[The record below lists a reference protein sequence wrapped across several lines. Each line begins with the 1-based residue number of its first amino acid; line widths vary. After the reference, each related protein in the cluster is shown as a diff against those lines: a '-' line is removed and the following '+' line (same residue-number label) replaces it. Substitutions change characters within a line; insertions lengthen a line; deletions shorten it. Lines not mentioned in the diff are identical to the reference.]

1 MDGASA
7 ADSVLQIFGVDALTL
22 AESIRTAAET
32 DSILATVA
40 AIVNFAAL
48 FAAVFFQSAHLLS
61 AILQQGQHGIVG
73 GKYTVPFAILRTA
86 VLYLMLLP
94 LGSGYSLI
102 QAAVLSL
109 GMTGSGLADEAWD
122 RSNSYLMQRMQ
133 LAAPLPPRHL
143 QQITG
148 PLAVL
153 EACALGL
160 ERAAAGAGDGTM
172 SSVSISR
179 PSTWAIADSEREA
192 VRQLSYDGSGELSAK
207 ALCGAITLRRQLP
220 PDSGSVEARALR
232 AITLRS
238 IELQQQDLLQARA
251 AVRQLLERRFAGELP
266 GKAFRAEMLAIETRY
281 MQRQGRQALVLNRDL
296 APLEIEL
303 REAQMQ
309 QAQAAGWLFAGAFYM
324 TMSAYDDKLNEAIFS
339 APSFAGPRISEMPRS
354 LALDVRP
361 FVDAARA
368 LTPTG
373 ALGDSE
379 QNAVVQAQ
387 LEAAHAQ
394 RLQTRTQALK
404 HQLTPDNRAGFTAR
418 AWLHSDF
425 EGLAI
430 LQNKAADL
438 GAEILAA
445 FSDLGHGDGR
455 GFVPRLVGIGHSILN
470 GAGILLAGATIG
482 GMTTL
487 ALLLPLAL
495 IFAAAGVL
503 LAYVLPALPLVIWI
517 AGVAGWLLMLC
528 QSVLAA
534 PLWAA
539 THADPRGEQL
549 ATNRSTPGYML
560 LFALIARPVLLLA
573 GLISAM
579 LLLEFLGH
587 FVFRAFA
594 AWHGV
599 QDQTGAGTGLVGSI
613 LTIFLICTMI
623 AVIARWSFSLI
634 LQVPDSVLRW
644 IGGAATAL
652 GESDMAEEARSM
664 ALGALAKIPGA
675 SAALPLAG
683 LSKGPGKGLI
693 AK

>member
-7 ADSVLQIFGVDALTL
+7 ADSIFSILGVDAATL
-22 AESIRTAAET
+22 ADSIRTAADS
-32 DSILATVA
+32 DSILAQIAALVNLAALVA
-40 AIVNFAAL
+40 AVL
-48 FAAVFFQSAHLLS
+48 FQGAHLAAAV
-61 AILQQGQHGIVG
+61 LQQGQHGVVA
-73 GKYTVPFAILRTA
+73 GKYSLPWAILRTIL
-86 VLYLMLLP
+86 LYSMLMP

-102 QAAVLSL
+102 QAAILWL
-109 GMTGSGLADEAWD
+109 GMSGSGLADNAWD

-143 QQITG
+143 QQIAG
-148 PLAVL
+148 PLAVV
-153 EACALGL
+153 EACSLGI
-160 ERAAAGAGDGTM
+160 ERAAAGGGGGTI
-172 SSVSISR
+172 SNVSVAR
-179 PSTWAIADSEREA
+179 PSTWATSDTEHEA
-192 VRQLSYDGSGELSAK
+192 VRQLSYDGAGDLPAK
-207 ALCGAITLRRQLP
+207 ALCGAITLRRELP
-220 PDSGSVEARALR
+220 QAGDSVEARALR
-232 AITLRS
+232 AIALRS
-238 IELQQQDLLQARA
+238 LELQQQDLLSARA
-251 AVRQLLERRFAGELP
+251 AVRQLLERRFAGELA
-266 GKAFRAEMLAIETRY
+266 GAAFRAEMLAIETRY
-281 MQRQGRQALVLNRDL
+281 MQRQGRQALALNRDL

-309 QAQAAGWLFAGAFYM
+309 QAQGAGWLFAGAFYM
-324 TMSAYDDKLNEAIFS
+324 TMSAYDDKLNEAVFWP
-339 APSFAGPRISEMPRS
+339 PSFAGPRMSEMPRS
-354 LALDVRP
+354 LVLDVRP

-373 ALGDSE
+373 ALGDAE
-379 QNAVVQAQ
+379 PNAVVQAQ
-387 LEAAHAQ
+387 LEAEHAR
-394 RLQTRTQALK
+394 RLQLRTQALK
-404 HQLTPDNRAGFTAR
+404 QQLTPDNRAGFATR

-438 GAEILAA
+438 GAEILAE
-445 FSDLGHGDGR
+445 FSELGRGDGR

-470 GAGILLAGATIG
+470 GAGILLAGSTIG

-503 LAYVLPALPLVIWI
+503 LAYLLPALPLIIWI
-517 AGVAGWLLMLC
+517 AGIAGWLLMLC
-528 QSVLAA
+528 QAVLGAT
-534 PLWAA
+534 LWAA
-539 THADPRGEQL
+539 THADPRGEGFS
-549 ATNRSTPGYML
+549 TNRARPGYML
-560 LFALIARPVLLLA
+560 LFALIARPLLLLA
-573 GLISAM
+573 GFIAAM

-587 FVFRAFA
+587 FIFQAFA

-599 QDQTGAGTGLVGSI
+599 QDQTGAGTGLVGSLATI
-613 LTIFLICTMI
+613 LLICVMI

-644 IGGAATAL
+644 IGGAATAV
-652 GESDMAEEARSM
+652 GESEMAEEARTM

-683 LSKGPGKGLI
+683 LGKGPGKGLI

>member
-7 ADSVLQIFGVDALTL
+7 RDSILQIFGVDAVTL
-22 AESIRTAAET
+22 ADSIRTAAET

-40 AIVNFAAL
+40 AMVNFAAL
-48 FAAVFFQSAHLLS
+48 FAAVFFQSAHLLA

-102 QAAVLSL
+102 QAAVLWL

-122 RSNSYLMQRMQ
+122 KSNGYLMQRQQ
-133 LAAPLPPRHL
+133 LAAALPPRHL

-153 EACALGL
+153 EACALGV

-192 VRQLSYDGSGELSAK
+192 VRQLSYDGAGELSAR

-220 PDSGSVEARALR
+220 PAGGSVEARALR
-232 AITLRS
+232 GIALRS
-238 IELQQQDLLQARA
+238 LELQQQDLLRARA
-251 AVRQLLERRFAGELP
+251 AVRGLLERRFVGELP
-266 GKAFRAEMLAIETRY
+266 GAQFREEMLAIETRY
-281 MQRQGRQALVLNRDL
+281 MQLQGRQALVLNRDL

-309 QAQAAGWLFAGAFYM
+309 QARRAGWLFAGAFYL
-324 TMSAYDDKLNEAIFS
+324 TMSSYDDKLNEAIFT
-339 APSFAGPRISEMPRS
+339 APSFAGPRMSEMPRS
-354 LALDVRP
+354 LVLDVKP
-361 FVDAARA
+361 HVDVARSLA
-368 LTPTG
+368 PRG

-379 QNAVVQAQ
+379 PNAVVQAQ
-387 LEAAHAQ
+387 LEREHAQ

-404 HQLTPDNRAGFTAR
+404 QQLTPENRAGFTAR

-430 LQNKAADL
+430 LQNKSAEL
-438 GAEILAA
+438 GEEILAA
-445 FSDLGHGDGR
+445 FSDLGGGDGR
-455 GFVPRLVGIGHSILN
+455 GFVPRLVGIGHAILS

-503 LAYVLPALPLVIWI
+503 LAYVLPALPLIIWI
-517 AGVAGWLLMLC
+517 AGIAGWLLMLA
-528 QSVLAA
+528 QAVLAA

-539 THADPRGEQL
+539 THADPRGERI
-549 ATNRSTPGYML
+549 ATNRSEPGYML
-560 LFALIARPVLLLA
+560 LIALLARPLLMLA
-573 GLISAM
+573 GLIGAM
-579 LLLEFLGH
+579 LLLEFLSH
-587 FVFRAFA
+587 FIFQAFA
-594 AWHGV
+594 AWHGT
-599 QDQTGAGTGLVGSI
+599 QDHTGAGTGLIGSV
-613 LTIFLICTMI
+613 LTIFLICTLL

-652 GESDMAEEARSM
+652 GESEMAEQARSM
-664 ALGALAKIPGA
+664 AIGALAKIPGA

-683 LSKGPGKGLI
+683 LSRGPGKGLI

>member
-1 MDGASA
+1 MDGTSA
-7 ADSVLQIFGVDALTL
+7 RDSIFQIFGVDAVTL
-22 AESIRTAAET
+22 ADSIRTAAET

-73 GKYTVPFAILRTA
+73 GKYAVPFAILRTA

-102 QAAVLSL
+102 QAAVLWL

-122 RSNSYLMQRMQ
+122 KGNGYLMQRMQ

-143 QQITG
+143 QQIAG

-153 EACALGL
+153 EACALGV
-160 ERAAAGAGDGTM
+160 ERAAKGEGDGTITNV
-172 SSVSISR
+172 SVQR
-179 PSTWAIADSEREA
+179 PATWSIADSESEA
-192 VRQLSYDGSGELSAK
+192 VRQLSYDGAGELSAK
-207 ALCGAITLRRQLP
+207 ALCGAITLRRELP
-220 PDSGSVEARALR
+220 PAGGSVEARALR
-232 AITLRS
+232 AIALRS
-238 IELQQQDLLQARA
+238 IEIQEQDVFSTRA
-251 AVRQLLERRFAGELP
+251 AVRALLERRFAGELN
-266 GKAFRAEMLAIETRY
+266 GAAFRSEMLAIETRF
-281 MQRQGRQALVLNRDL
+281 MQRQGRQAHVLNRDL
-296 APLEIEL
+296 APLEITL

-309 QAQAAGWLFAGAFYM
+309 QAQRAGWLFAGAFYM

-354 LALDVRP
+354 LALDVKP
-361 FVDAARA
+361 YVDAARA

-387 LEAAHAQ
+387 LEREHAQ

-404 HQLTPDNRAGFTAR
+404 QQLTPENRAGFAAR

-430 LQNKAADL
+430 LQNKTAEL
-438 GAEILAA
+438 GEEILAA
-445 FSDLGHGDGR
+445 FSDLGRGDGR
-455 GFVPRLVGIGHSILN
+455 GFVPQLVGIGHSILN
-470 GAGILLAGATIG
+470 SAGILLAGATIG

-495 IFAAAGVL
+495 VFAAAGVL

-528 QSVLAA
+528 QSVLGA

-539 THADPRGEQL
+539 THADPRGERI
-549 ATNRSTPGYML
+549 ATNRSAPGYML

-573 GLISAM
+573 GFIAAM
-579 LLLEFLGH
+579 LLLEFLSQWI
-587 FVFRAFA
+587 FQAFA
-594 AWHGV
+594 SWHGT
-599 QDQTGAGTGLVGSI
+599 QDSTGAGTGLVGSL

-623 AVIARWSFSLI
+623 TVIARWSFSLI

-652 GESDMAEEARSM
+652 GESEMAEEARTM

-683 LSKGPGKGLI
+683 LSRGPGKGLI

>member
-1 MDGASA
+1 MDGTSA
-7 ADSVLQIFGVDALTL
+7 ADSIFSIFGVDAATL
-22 AESIRTAAET
+22 ADSIRTAADS
-32 DSILATVA
+32 DSILAQIAALVNVA
-40 AIVNFAAL
+40 AL
-48 FAAVFFQSAHLLS
+48 LAAVLFQGAHL
-61 AILQQGQHGIVG
+61 AAAVLQQGQQGVVG
-73 GKYTVPFAILRTA
+73 GKYSLPWAILRTIL
-86 VLYLMLLP
+86 LYLMLLP

-102 QAAVLSL
+102 QAGVLWL
-109 GMTGSGLADEAWD
+109 GMSGSGLADNAWD
-122 RSNSYLMQRMQ
+122 KSNSYLIERMQ

-143 QQITG
+143 QQVTG
-148 PLAVL
+148 PLAVI
-153 EACALGL
+153 EACALSI
-160 ERAAAGAGDGTM
+160 ERAAAGAGGGTI
-172 SSVSISR
+172 SNVSVRR
-179 PSTWAIADSEREA
+179 PAAWAAADTEREA
-192 VRQLSYDGSGELSAK
+192 VRQLSYDGAGDLPAQ
-207 ALCGAITLRRQLP
+207 ALCGAITLRRELP
-220 PDSGSVEARALR
+220 PAGDSVEARALR
-232 AITLRS
+232 AIALRS
-238 IELQQQDLLQARA
+238 IELQQQDLLNART

-266 GKAFRAEMLAIETRY
+266 GAQFREEMLAIETRY

-309 QAQAAGWLFAGAFYM
+309 QSQSAGWLFAGAFYM

-339 APSFAGPRISEMPRS
+339 TPSFAGPRMSEMPRS
-354 LALDVRP
+354 LALDVKP
-361 FVDAARA
+361 HVDAARS

-379 QNAVVQAQ
+379 TNAVVQAQ
-387 LEAAHAQ
+387 LEREHAQ
-394 RLQTRTQALK
+394 RLQTRTQSLK
-404 HQLTPDNRAGFTAR
+404 QQLTPDNRAGFTAR

-425 EGLAI
+425 EGRAI

-438 GAEILAA
+438 GEEILAA
-445 FSDLGHGDGR
+445 FSDLGHGDGH
-455 GFVPRLVGIGHSILN
+455 GIVPRLVGIGHSILS
-470 GAGILLAGATIG
+470 GAGILLAGSTIG

-503 LAYVLPALPLVIWI
+503 LAYLLPALPLVIWL
-517 AGVAGWLLMLC
+517 AGVAGWLLMLT

-539 THADPRGEQL
+539 THADPRGEGFS
-549 ATNRSTPGYML
+549 TNRGRPGYML
-560 LFALIARPVLLLA
+560 LFALIARPLLLLA
-573 GLISAM
+573 GFIAAM

-594 AWHGV
+594 AWHSA
-599 QDQTGAGTGLVGSI
+599 QDSTGAGTGLVGSL
-613 LTIFLICTMI
+613 LTIFLICVMI
-623 AVIARWSFSLI
+623 AAIARWSFSLI

-652 GESDMAEEARSM
+652 GESDMAEEARAM